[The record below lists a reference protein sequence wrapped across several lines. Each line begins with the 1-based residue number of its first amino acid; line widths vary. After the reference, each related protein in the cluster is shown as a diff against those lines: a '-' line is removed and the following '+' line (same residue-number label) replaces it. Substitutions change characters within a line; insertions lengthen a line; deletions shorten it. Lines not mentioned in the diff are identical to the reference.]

1 MSGNM
6 QSDNR
11 AFTGMSRRDMLR
23 TAVGAGAASA
33 ATLTLPSCGI
43 FEKEPET
50 AVSRGRINQ
59 SIVYW
64 CYAEY
69 WDIEKTCQIARQLGC
84 KSVELVGPENF
95 ATLQKYGLTCAI
107 APCGM
112 PDPPFVKGFNNPKY
126 HDEIIEATK
135 KTIDSCAEF
144 GVKTVIAF
152 TGYKWRD
159 AEDPNSGEISPDEGA
174 QNCVKGLKKLCGYAE
189 KKGVNVAI
197 EILNTRAT
205 DHPMKGHPGYQ
216 GDHTDYCIEIIK
228 KVGSPRMKL
237 LFDIYHVQVMDGDII
252 SRIRQYKD
260 YIGHYHTAGVPGR
273 CEIDDKQEINYR
285 AIMKEIAKTGYKGY
299 VGQEFIPTRDPL
311 KGLTEAVV
319 LCDV

>member
-1 MSGNM
+1 MSEK
-6 QSDNR
+6 NR
-11 AFTGMSRRDMLR
+11 ANAQVHERISRRRMLQI
-23 TAVGAGAASA
+23 AGGIGAAGAAA
-33 ATLTLPSCGI
+33 LTLPSCA
-43 FEKEPET
+43 ERTKTT
-50 AVSRGRINQ
+50 ATKGRINQ
-59 SIVYW
+59 SIVHW
-64 CYAEY
+64 CFAKY
-69 WDIEKTCQIARQLGC
+69 WDVEKACQIAKQLGC
-84 KSVELVGPENF
+84 KSVELVGPEDWP
-95 ATLQKYGLTCAI
+95 TLKKHGLTCAI
-107 APCGM
+107 APNGM

-126 HDEIIEATK
+126 HEQVIATTK

-159 AEDPNSGEISPDEGA
+159 AEDPNSGEMSLAEGA
-174 QNCVKGLKKLCGYAE
+174 ENCVKALKELCGYAE
-189 KKGVNVAI
+189 KKGVNVAL

-252 SRIRQYKD
+252 RRLRQYKD
-260 YIGHYHTAGVPGR
+260 YIGHYHTAGNPGR
-273 CEIDDKQEINYR
+273 GELDDKQEINYKP
-285 AIMKEIAKTGYKGY
+285 IMEEIVRIGYTGY

-311 KGLTEAVV
+311 EGLTEAVV